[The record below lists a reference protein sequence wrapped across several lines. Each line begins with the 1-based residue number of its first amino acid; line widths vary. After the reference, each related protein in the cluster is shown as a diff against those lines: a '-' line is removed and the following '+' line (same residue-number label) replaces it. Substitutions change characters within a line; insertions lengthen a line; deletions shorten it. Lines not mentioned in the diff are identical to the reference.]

1 MIGRGGLARARE
13 WTIGS
18 PARRTAARGETAV
31 PVQLG
36 RYRIKQGVRGA
47 VLTCVEAPTVRVRIQ
62 HGLCATATA
71 ARSAAAGSIFL
82 DGAARGAPFLDSK
95 REVYNLDHHEGCV
108 RPFTL
113 ATCEQAVVLIRTGLD
128 LRKRDWT
135 VFANDADLDT
145 VLAIWVLLN
154 HIRLN
159 DGRGATRA
167 RVMPLLRLQGV
178 VDALGLEQQDLCGL
192 PPEVLTETQTW
203 IERLRTPELAAKGRG
218 RWQDLDL
225 LEHTADRLRAIDRLI
240 YPPKQFDD
248 LEEIDELVRVP
259 IANGRVAII
268 CRSEVGIYEVERQ
281 LRRLHGRRLA
291 VIVLQQ
297 KTSVYT
303 LRQVDAYL
311 PATLA
316 SVYERLNLIDP
327 AAGGHR
333 SANRWGGST
342 EIGGSPRRSG
352 TRVTPQQI
360 ASVCQRAYGRP
371 RLLERLSRIGVA
383 ALGSAAIMLAALAPL
398 LMPGAPGNLG
408 PQPAVQFSMLLAA
421 FGGALFLTR
430 GFRAPGLYG
439 LRRPARLDW
448 LSVVPVAVLGA
459 LAGGVW
465 IPAVHLPGPATALPA
480 VPDLLA
486 LLTLPLAAEVI
497 FRGLVQG
504 SLVMSFA
511 IQSCGGPW
519 SVSAPTIVSAGLY
532 ALWGAVLGSPS
543 FALAPALLPDATPS
557 LPLLGAFVFGAG
569 SAMARERS
577 ESIGA
582 SILLHWICVATVL
595 LARAWI
601 SP

>member
-1 MIGRGGLARARE
+1 
-13 WTIGS
+13 
-18 PARRTAARGETAV
+18 
-31 PVQLG
+31 
-36 RYRIKQGVRGA
+36 
-47 VLTCVEAPTVRVRIQ
+47 
-62 HGLCATATA
+62 
-71 ARSAAAGSIFL
+71 
-82 DGAARGAPFLDSK
+82 FLDSK

-135 VFANDADLDT
+135 VYANDADLDT

-218 RWQDLDL
+218 GW
-225 LEHTADRLRAIDRLI
+225 T
-240 YPPKQFDD
+240 
-248 LEEIDELVRVP
+248 
-259 IANGRVAII
+259 
-268 CRSEVGIYEVERQ
+268 EVG
-281 LRRLHGRRLA
+281 
-291 VIVLQQ
+291 
-297 KTSVYT
+297 
-303 LRQVDAYL
+303 
-311 PATLA
+311 
-316 SVYERLNLIDP
+316 
-327 AAGGHR
+327 
-333 SANRWGGST
+333 GSR
-342 EIGGSPRRSG
+342 RRSG

-360 ASVCQRAYGRP
+360 ASGCQRAYGRP
-371 RLLERLSRIGVA
+371 RLLERLSRIVVA

-519 SVSAPTIVSAGLY
+519 SVSAP
-532 ALWGAVLGSPS
+532 
-543 FALAPALLPDATPS
+543 
-557 LPLLGAFVFGAG
+557 
-569 SAMARERS
+569 
-577 ESIGA
+577 
-582 SILLHWICVATVL
+582 
-595 LARAWI
+595 
-601 SP
+601 

>member
-47 VLTCVEAPTVRVRIQ
+47 VLTCVEAPTVRVRVQ
-62 HGLCATATA
+62 HGLCVTATA

-135 VFANDADLDT
+135 VYANDADLDT

-248 LEEIDELVRVP
+248 LEEIDELVSR
-259 IANGRVAII
+259 
-268 CRSEVGIYEVERQ
+268 
-281 LRRLHGRRLA
+281 
-291 VIVLQQ
+291 
-297 KTSVYT
+297 KTPSC
-303 LRQVDAYL
+303 A
-311 PATLA
+311 
-316 SVYERLNLIDP
+316 
-327 AAGGHR
+327 
-333 SANRWGGST
+333 
-342 EIGGSPRRSG
+342 
-352 TRVTPQQI
+352 
-360 ASVCQRAYGRP
+360 RP
-371 RLLERLSRIGVA
+371 RCPREA
-383 ALGSAAIMLAALAPL
+383 
-398 LMPGAPGNLG
+398 G
-408 PQPAVQFSMLLAA
+408 P
-421 FGGALFLTR
+421 
-430 GFRAPGLYG
+430 
-439 LRRPARLDW
+439 
-448 LSVVPVAVLGA
+448 
-459 LAGGVW
+459 
-465 IPAVHLPGPATALPA
+465 
-480 VPDLLA
+480 
-486 LLTLPLAAEVI
+486 
-497 FRGLVQG
+497 
-504 SLVMSFA
+504 
-511 IQSCGGPW
+511 
-519 SVSAPTIVSAGLY
+519 
-532 ALWGAVLGSPS
+532 
-543 FALAPALLPDATPS
+543 
-557 LPLLGAFVFGAG
+557 
-569 SAMARERS
+569 
-577 ESIGA
+577 
-582 SILLHWICVATVL
+582 
-595 LARAWI
+595 
-601 SP
+601 

>member
-95 REVYNLDHHEGCV
+95 REVYNLDYHEGCD

-145 VLAIWVLLN
+145 VLAIWVHLN

-178 VDALGLEQQDLCGL
+178 IDALGLEQQDLCGL
-192 PPEVLTETQTW
+192 TPQVLTETQTW

-240 YPPKQFDD
+240 YPPKQSDD

-268 CRSEVGIYEVERQ
+268 CRSEVGIYEVEQQ

-291 VIVLQQ
+291 VIVLQRG
-297 KTSVYT
+297 TSVYT

-316 SVYERLNLIDP
+316 SLYERLNLIDP

-342 EIGGSPRRSG
+342 ESGGSPRRTG

-465 IPAVHLPGPATALPA
+465 IPAVHLTGPETALPA
-480 VPDLLA
+480 VPDILA
-486 LLTLPLAAEVI
+486 LLHIPIAA
-497 FRGLVQG
+497 
-504 SLVMSFA
+504 
-511 IQSCGGPW
+511 
-519 SVSAPTIVSAGLY
+519 
-532 ALWGAVLGSPS
+532 
-543 FALAPALLPDATPS
+543 
-557 LPLLGAFVFGAG
+557 
-569 SAMARERS
+569 
-577 ESIGA
+577 
-582 SILLHWICVATVL
+582 
-595 LARAWI
+595 
-601 SP
+601 